1 MNYCCWNVRRF
12 VIATLCVSLLG
23 SAASTSAASPPTAIL
38 PGISMQVAQDTGGVV
53 TVDSPP
59 KSTEPTSDAAAAK
72 PEVPSTKSSATSAT
86 KPAAAAAGN
95 QGGLSLGWAQLRE
108 LFLGLSGLPMW
119 ALVGCSVMTIMFVV
133 ERFISLQ
140 SRRVM
145 PRAFVSRFLGQLR
158 EGELDRAKVQE
169 LVQVC
174 RDNDCPIAHFF
185 AIVVE
190 NAGRPAFEIRVTI
203 SDLAD
208 SELFHLRKNI
218 RAISGLAML
227 APLLGLFGTV
237 LGMISAF
244 HALSQQSGSG
254 KTELLAS
261 GISLALVATASGLG
275 VAISASA
282 AYYYL
287 LGRVDTLIQEM
298 DVLTN
303 QAVALVASDGRPRDL
318 EKKPR
323 KAPSDSKSA

>member
-1 MNYCCWNVRRF
+1 MNHCCWNVRRF

-23 SAASTSAASPPTAIL
+23 SAASTSAASPLTAIL
-38 PGISMQVAQDTGGVV
+38 PGIVMQAAQDTGGVV

-72 PEVPSTKSSATSAT
+72 PEVPTTKTPAAAAT
-86 KPAAAAAGN
+86 KPAAAAGN

-158 EGELDRAKVQE
+158 EGDLDRAKVQE

>member
-1 MNYCCWNVRRF
+1 MNQCRWKTCGLVVAILW
-12 VIATLCVSLLG
+12 VSLCGQIRPLN
-23 SAASTSAASPPTAIL
+23 AAMPSTAVLPGVVLQFVQQPDGVVPVEPPPKVEEKTSA
-38 PGISMQVAQDTGGVV
+38 
-53 TVDSPP
+53 
-59 KSTEPTSDAAAAK
+59 
-72 PEVPSTKSSATSAT
+72 
-86 KPAAAAAGN
+86 KPAPATRPNGGN
-95 QGGLSLGWAQLRE
+95 PGGLTLGWTELRE
-108 LFLGLSGLPMW
+108 LFLGFSGVPMW
-119 ALVGCSVMTIMFVV
+119 ALVGCSVLTIMFVV

-145 PRAFVSRFLGQLR
+145 PRAFVTRFLGQLR
-158 EGELDRAKVQE
+158 EGELDRAKIQE

-237 LGMISAF
+237 LGMIGAF

-261 GISLALVATASGLG
+261 GISLALIATASGLG
-275 VAISASA
+275 VAISAST

-287 LGRVDTLIQEM
+287 LGRVDSLIQEM

-303 QAVALVASDGRPRDL
+303 QAVSLVASDGRPREL

-323 KAPSDSKSA
+323 KAAADSKSA

>member
-1 MNYCCWNVRRF
+1 M
-12 VIATLCVSLLG
+12 
-23 SAASTSAASPPTAIL
+23 
-38 PGISMQVAQDTGGVV
+38 
-53 TVDSPP
+53 
-59 KSTEPTSDAAAAK
+59 
-72 PEVPSTKSSATSAT
+72 
-86 KPAAAAAGN
+86 
-95 QGGLSLGWAQLRE
+95 
-108 LFLGLSGLPMW
+108 
-119 ALVGCSVMTIMFVV
+119 
-133 ERFISLQ
+133 ER
-140 SRRVM
+140 
-145 PRAFVSRFLGQLR
+145 QLR
-158 EGELDRAKVQE
+158 EGDLDRAKVQE

>member
-1 MNYCCWNVRRF
+1 MNHCCWNVRRF

-23 SAASTSAASPPTAIL
+23 SAASTSAASPLTSIL
-38 PGISMQVAQDTGGVV
+38 PGIVVQAAQDTGGVV

-72 PEVPSTKSSATSAT
+72 PEVPTTKTTAAASTK
-86 KPAAAAAGN
+86 PAAAAGN

-261 GISLALVATASGLG
+261 GISLAHVATASGLG

>member
-1 MNYCCWNVRRF
+1 MNHCCWNVRRI

-23 SAASTSAASPPTAIL
+23 STESSFAANPSAAAIVTT
-38 PGISMQVAQDTGGVV
+38 IAMQVVQDTGGVV
-53 TVDSPP
+53 TVESPP
-59 KSTEPTSDAAAAK
+59 KSTDQTNDTTTKKSAPPETTPPTTSAAK
-72 PEVPSTKSSATSAT
+72 PT
-86 KPAAAAAGN
+86 AAGN

-158 EGELDRAKVQE
+158 EGDLDRTKVQE

-261 GISLALVATASGLG
+261 GISLALIATASGLG
-275 VAISASA
+275 VAIAASA

-303 QAVALVASDGRPRDL
+303 QAVALVASDGRPREV

-323 KAPSDSKSA
+323 KPASDPKST

>member
-1 MNYCCWNVRRF
+1 MNHCCWKSRCLVTA
-12 VIATLCVSLLG
+12 VLCVSFLG
-23 SAASTSAASPPTAIL
+23 QTGSLKAATSPVVALS
-38 PGISMQVAQDTGGVV
+38 GIVMQFVQDTGGVV
-53 TVDSPP
+53 SVDSPP
-59 KSTEPTSDAAAAK
+59 NSTDAASVKAETPSAKVTPAAK
-72 PEVPSTKSSATSAT
+72 P
-86 KPAAAAAGN
+86 AAGSGN
-95 QGGLSLGWAQLRE
+95 PGGLSLGWAQLRE

-119 ALVGCSVMTIMFVV
+119 ALVGCSVLTIMFVV

-145 PRAFVSRFLGQLR
+145 PRAFVSRFMGQLR

-303 QAVALVASDGRPRDL
+303 QAVALVASDGRPREP

-323 KAPSDSKSA
+323 KAAVDPKNA

>member
-1 MNYCCWNVRRF
+1 MNHCCWNVRRF

-23 SAASTSAASPPTAIL
+23 SAASTSAAIPPTAIL
-38 PGISMQVAQDTGGVV
+38 PGIVMQVVQDTGGVV

-59 KSTEPTSDAAAAK
+59 KSTEPASDAAAAK
-72 PEVPSTKSSATSAT
+72 PDVPSTKSSATSAT
-86 KPAAAAAGN
+86 KPAAAAGN

-158 EGELDRAKVQE
+158 EGDLDRAKVQE